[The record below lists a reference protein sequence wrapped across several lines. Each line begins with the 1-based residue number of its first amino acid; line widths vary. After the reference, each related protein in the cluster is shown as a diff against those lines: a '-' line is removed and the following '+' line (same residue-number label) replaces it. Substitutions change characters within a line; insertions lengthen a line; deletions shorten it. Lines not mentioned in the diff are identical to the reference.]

1 MKQIPIHFS
10 SAPPGWPPCDH
21 GCAAVNAGRRTALKA
36 VAGAALVATGLPA
49 SWAGEEGPRQGDWL
63 VQVNDEAQKP
73 LEVADI
79 KLGEKPVIAWP
90 FDPAAKAPRDATRLN
105 RIALV
110 RLDPATLDSATAPR
124 AADGVVAYSAFCT
137 HQGCDVNGWVPADK
151 AMLCF
156 CHFSK
161 FAPQQEAAVIGG
173 PAPRPLPALP
183 LKHDAGK
190 LVVAGSFTSAPGK
203 SA

>member
-1 MKQIPIHFS
+1 MKQTSIHPS
-10 SAPPGWPPCDH
+10 NTPPQPA
-21 GCAAVNAGRRTALKA
+21 GCGCCQPALNAGRRTALKA
-36 VAGAALVATGLPA
+36 VAGATLVAGGLPA
-49 SWAGEEGPRQGDWL
+49 SWAGEEGPKQGDWL
-63 VQVNDEAQKP
+63 VQVNDDALKP
-73 LEVADI
+73 LQVADI
-79 KLGEKPVIAWP
+79 QPGGKPVIAWP
-90 FDPAAKAPRDATRLN
+90 FDPAAKAPRDGTRLN

-137 HQGCDVNGWVPADK
+137 HQGCDVNGWVAADN
-151 AMLCF
+151 AMMCF

-161 FAPQQEAAVIGG
+161 FAPQQAAAVIAG
-173 PAPRPLPALP
+173 PAPRALPALP
-183 LKHDAGK
+183 LKQEGGQ